1 MFWVGRLFERLCI
14 VDVDHYRGVDRGSE
28 RIGWLFVDEQPQMMR
43 GPRQNAA
50 DFAITVVSRGR
61 VGGAILGGAG
71 DRRAGPPRSSGR
83 RHRWLPPRTRPCSC
97 RWSPHW
103 RNGRPT
109 PNAAP
114 WVAGALR

>member
-50 DFAITVVSRGR
+50 DFAITVVYPVVELEGPSSAAQVIDEPDHHGPAAGGIGGCHHELGR
-61 VGGAILGGAG
+61 AVA
-71 DRRAGPPRSSGR
+71 
-83 RHRWLPPRTRPCSC
+83 
-97 RWSPHW
+97 
-103 RNGRPT
+103 
-109 PNAAP
+109 
-114 WVAGALR
+114 AGAPTGAMVDRHQTQRRG